1 MGLKTNSD
9 TLPGDKSF
17 FPLSGGGLIPTPA
30 ASTFPPIRDAYY
42 WSYRQGIQVYIEE
55 RP

>member
-17 FPLSGGGLIPTPA
+17 FPLSGGGLIPTSGSFHI
-30 ASTFPPIRDAYY
+30 STDPR
-42 WSYRQGIQVYIEE
+42 
-55 RP
+55 RPLLVLP